1 MSSIVM
7 SSRAYRAHKA
17 LDRLNVSAPEYRAQA
32 YDDWLALATPGEVRK
47 YHRDWMGAFPQWA
60 EFETARIKEGKK

>member
-32 YDDWLALATPGEVRK
+32 YDEWLGVATPGEVRR
-47 YHRDWMGAFPQWA
+47 HWRQWMGAFPQWA
-60 EFETARIKEGKK
+60 EHETARIKEEKK